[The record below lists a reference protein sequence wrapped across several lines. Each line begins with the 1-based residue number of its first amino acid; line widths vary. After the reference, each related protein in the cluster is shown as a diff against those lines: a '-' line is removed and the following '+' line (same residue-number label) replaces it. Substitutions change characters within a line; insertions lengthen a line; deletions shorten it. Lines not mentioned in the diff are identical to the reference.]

1 MLEFLAIDFIPVMEE
16 ALKNN
21 CDIIFAKQKGIYFT
35 AVKPNLA
42 DDQQATGQVAYA
54 KGCNPHTD
62 ANWAET
68 CDALGG
74 GSGER
79 LTIIGTDDPML
90 QLIYEKKL
98 DFDVFVTSEMCFI
111 SPK

>member
-1 MLEFLAIDFIPVMEE
+1 MLEFLASDFIPVMEE
-16 ALKNN
+16 ALKHKRG
-21 CDIIFAKQKGIYFT
+21 IIFAKGEGIYFT
-35 AVKPNLA
+35 AFKPNLA
-42 DDQQATGQVAYA
+42 DDKQATGLMAYA
-54 KGCNPHTD
+54 KGCNPNTD

-79 LTIIGTDDPML
+79 FTIIGTEDPML
-90 QLIYEKKL
+90 QLIYERKL
-98 DFDVFVTSEMCFI
+98 DFDVFVTDHMCLI